1 MSARGAAGARRGLP
15 TSSGVSAPSDRRFRR
30 SEARPSRRRRIG
42 QMLVRALRVGVPAI
56 VVLLFG
62 LWLANLALTSR
73 FLRVSNIVV
82 QGNTRLSNGEVN
94 SLLSAM
100 RNRNILRVDFEVFR
114 RKLLDSPWVA
124 DVQMARVLPR
134 TIQVRITE
142 RLPMAVARLG
152 QQLYLIDESGVIIDE
167 FGPQYQ
173 EFDLPIVDG
182 LVSTPSKNASTVD
195 AARVALTSRFL
206 ASIGS
211 EPELRRKLSQVDV
224 SNKRDVAALLDGD
237 PVWLHLGDAHFAAR
251 LKSYLDMAPALREQV
266 PDLDYVDLRFDGKV
280 FGRSRAKGGD
290 ARQ

>member
-1 MSARGAAGARRGLP
+1 MSARGAGARRGLR
-15 TSSGVSAPSDRRFRR
+15 TSSGVSAPADRRFRR
-30 SEARPSRRRRIG
+30 ADAKPSRRRRIG
-42 QMLVRALRVGVPAI
+42 QIVLRAIRVGVPAI
-56 VVLLFG
+56 VAVLAG
-62 LWLANLALTSR
+62 LWLANLALHSR
-73 FLRVSNIVV
+73 YLLVSRLMI
-82 QGNTRLSNGEVN
+82 QGNTRLSIGEVE
-94 SLLSAM
+94 SLLTGI
-100 RNRNILRVDFEVFR
+100 RQRNILRVDFDVYR
-114 RKLLDSPWVA
+114 KKLLDSPWVA

-134 TIQVRITE
+134 TIQVHITE

-152 QQLYLIDESGVIIDE
+152 QQLYLIDETGVIIDE

-182 LVSTPSKNASTVD
+182 LVSTPSRSAATVD

-224 SNKRDVAALLDGD
+224 SNRRDVAALLDGD
-237 PVWLHLGDAHFAAR
+237 TVWLHLGDADFVAR
-251 LKSYLDMAPALREQV
+251 LRSYLDMAPALREQV

-280 FGRSRAKGGD
+280 FGRSRARGGD

>member
-1 MSARGAAGARRGLP
+1 
-15 TSSGVSAPSDRRFRR
+15 VSAPADRRFRR

-42 QMLVRALRVGVPAI
+42 QIALRTLRVGVPAI
-56 VVLLFG
+56 AIVLLG
-62 LWLANLALTSR
+62 LGVANVALTSR
-73 FLRVSNIVV
+73 YLRVSRLVI
-82 QGNTRLSNGEVN
+82 QGNTRLSNGEVE
-94 SLLSAM
+94 SLLSGM
-100 RNRNILRVDFEVFR
+100 RSHNILRVDFDVYR

-124 DVQMARVLPR
+124 DVRMTRVLPR

-152 QQLYLIDESGVIIDE
+152 QQLYLIDETGVIIDE
-167 FGPQYQ
+167 FGPNYQ

-182 LVSTPSKNASTVD
+182 LVSTPSKSAAAVD
-195 AARVALTSRFL
+195 PERVALTSRFL

-237 PVWLHLGDAHFAAR
+237 PVWLHLGDADFAAR
-251 LKSYLDMAPALREQV
+251 LRSYLDMAPALREQV

-290 ARQ
+290 VRQ